1 MDQHRCTTGD
11 HIVRVDFA
19 DRQVAHPVEAGPDL
33 DRNHELTGSTV
44 RVLELLATHQII
56 GFTHARFD
64 ADQKG

>member
-1 MDQHRCTTGD
+1 MIKTAVASMDEVFGTH
-11 HIVRVDFA
+11 
-19 DRQVAHPVEAGPDL
+19 
-33 DRNHELTGSTV
+33 TV